1 MKKLSQRI
9 ICAAVVL
16 CMALPFASCGKKNG
30 SGGKTRSGQK
40 IAEDAPWFDSKVLK
54 VDLGFETGRQLMTYM
69 SKLAAM
75 DDKNMYVISEG
86 RYQASQGS
94 GKTDEESVFAS
105 VTVVD
110 RAAYST
116 VKTIDLSKEIGISDN
131 INGGYIED
139 GKLFLNITRYDMK
152 TYQVNTVVQELN
164 VETGKLKE
172 AKESKGADDNNISN
186 VFNIGGYS
194 IGTAGEW
201 TGNGSFVNLII
212 TSPDGSRN
220 KVAVKE
226 SGIDIYEI
234 PIIMQN
240 TDKTALVA
248 AFSSGGNRFFELDL
262 ASYTIKSLDPK
273 DYEWFDLERMGNP
286 YNGSDGNVY
295 YITPLGIEKTDLK
308 NRSAETVFDFSHC
321 GVNRTLLESLQI
333 AEIGNGSI
341 VLCGMTLPANN
352 FLSVTVP
359 DFYIVEVSKAD
370 KNPHAGK
377 TILNLYTPN
386 GQTDEKVSDAILK
399 YNETSSGYYIEVT
412 DKYKTNSSSDISSLN
427 SEDEYQTA
435 TLNKNNKL
443 GNALA
448 MDLINGEGPDILMN
462 TTDYGQLNCDSY
474 LTDLSPYFKDL
485 SSDKYFTNIIE
496 GAKESG
502 KLYQMPVCFTVN
514 GIMTDSKYAPASGAG
529 FTIEEYERFLND
541 TLNGRDIIPT
551 GQALYFAKLIN
562 GMSDI
567 FIKDG
572 KVDFTGPEFAA
583 IAAYVKDNVPE
594 KSKTWNDADNN
605 VNVPAADLTSC
616 YGITGYFYSIATS
629 SGNISIYGIPSTD
642 GRGPMFKPYVSAAV
656 SSQAVNTEAC
666 VEFVK
671 LLISDEMQE
680 SFAVQDNIVVN
691 REAFRKGGKVSIERN
706 NSPAGDMIF
715 GTDYSTGKPLE
726 NRIKFTEKNID
737 DLEKII
743 LSCSRM
749 DSEDTDITIILKE
762 EMPAYFLGQKDLNDV
777 ITIIQDRV
785 QKVLDERK

>member
-412 DKYKTNSSSDISSLN
+412 DKYKTVVTPLKIS
-427 SEDEYQTA
+427 
-435 TLNKNNKL
+435 
-443 GNALA
+443 
-448 MDLINGEGPDILMN
+448 
-462 TTDYGQLNCDSY
+462 
-474 LTDLSPYFKDL
+474 
-485 SSDKYFTNIIE
+485 
-496 GAKESG
+496 
-502 KLYQMPVCFTVN
+502 
-514 GIMTDSKYAPASGAG
+514 
-529 FTIEEYERFLND
+529 
-541 TLNGRDIIPT
+541 
-551 GQALYFAKLIN
+551 
-562 GMSDI
+562 
-567 FIKDG
+567 KDG
-572 KVDFTGPEFAA
+572 V
-583 IAAYVKDNVPE
+583 I
-594 KSKTWNDADNN
+594 
-605 VNVPAADLTSC
+605 
-616 YGITGYFYSIATS
+616 
-629 SGNISIYGIPSTD
+629 
-642 GRGPMFKPYVSAAV
+642 
-656 SSQAVNTEAC
+656 
-666 VEFVK
+666 
-671 LLISDEMQE
+671 
-680 SFAVQDNIVVN
+680 
-691 REAFRKGGKVSIERN
+691 
-706 NSPAGDMIF
+706 
-715 GTDYSTGKPLE
+715 LE
-726 NRIKFTEKNID
+726 NIKI
-737 DLEKII
+737 
-743 LSCSRM
+743 S
-749 DSEDTDITIILKE
+749 
-762 EMPAYFLGQKDLNDV
+762 
-777 ITIIQDRV
+777 
-785 QKVLDERK
+785 

>member
-9 ICAAVVL
+9 ICAAIVL
-16 CMALPFASCGKKNG
+16 CMALPFGSCGKKNG

-75 DDKNMYVISEG
+75 DDKNMYVISAG

-201 TGNGSFVNLII
+201 TGNGSLVNLII

-234 PIIMQN
+234 PVIMQN

-262 ASYTIKSLDPK
+262 ASHTIKSLDPK
-273 DYEWFDLERMGNP
+273 DYEWFDLERMRNP

-386 GQTDEKVSDAILK
+386 GQTDEKVADAILK

-496 GAKESG
+496 GAKVSG

-529 FTIEEYERFLND
+529 FTIEEYKRFLND

-551 GQALYFAKLIN
+551 GQALYFARLIN
-562 GMSDI
+562 SMSDI

-629 SGNISIYGIPSTD
+629 SGNVSIYGIPSTD

-680 SFAVQDNIVVN
+680 IFAIQDNIVVN

-726 NRIKFTEKNID
+726 NRIKFTEKNVD

-743 LSCSRM
+743 LSCSKM